1 MWSVPE
7 VVIGTTSYSDDAAE
21 AWWQTQINVEVNTS
35 GACPTF
41 YDHLADFGWTSEQG
55 KEFELGIDMRTLVL
69 ATAVNDGFISLDP
82 DKVSLSMLP
91 LDKKFYSGPDL
102 TDDLFAGSGA
112 GTFADVPFFDDDFF
126 FSPPTSTV
134 TVTVGLS
141 GIACSDYGDDEE
153 SVLVAAMVT
162 TLSDAVSVDSS
173 AFSDTT
179 CSDSRRRRGLL
190 QTSSVSIDMPFSV
203 SSDDVDD
210 YAYNTL
216 ESTVSDT
223 VSAAQSSGALDSTI
237 ADEASAQSVTSAIA
251 SVQATS
257 VYATAVQEDDDAG
270 GYIFTWDDNTYTG
283 GAGYYDF
290 GYYDYGGW

>member
-102 TDDLFAGSGA
+102 EDDLFAGSGA
-112 GTFADVPFFDDDFF
+112 GTFVDIPYFDDDFF
-126 FSPPTSTV
+126 FSCTLRLF
-134 TVTVGLS
+134 LS
-141 GIACSDYGDDEE
+141 LCA
-153 SVLVAAMVT
+153 
-162 TLSDAVSVDSS
+162 
-173 AFSDTT
+173 
-179 CSDSRRRRGLL
+179 
-190 QTSSVSIDMPFSV
+190 
-203 SSDDVDD
+203 
-210 YAYNTL
+210 
-216 ESTVSDT
+216 
-223 VSAAQSSGALDSTI
+223 
-237 ADEASAQSVTSAIA
+237 
-251 SVQATS
+251 
-257 VYATAVQEDDDAG
+257 
-270 GYIFTWDDNTYTG
+270 
-283 GAGYYDF
+283 
-290 GYYDYGGW
+290 

>member
-1 MWSVPE
+1 
-7 VVIGTTSYSDDAAE
+7 
-21 AWWQTQINVEVNTS
+21 
-35 GACPTF
+35 
-41 YDHLADFGWTSEQG
+41 
-55 KEFELGIDMRTLVL
+55 MRTLVL

-112 GTFADVPFFDDDFF
+112 GTFDDVWLDDDFF

-203 SSDDVDD
+203 SSDGVDD

-237 ADEASAQSVTSAIA
+237 ADEASARVSPRRSLRFRPRQCMPPPCKRTTTQAATSSIGTTTRTRAAPATTTSATTITA
-251 SVQATS
+251 AGRARHRRAVRINSGLTGVCTS
-257 VYATAVQEDDDAG
+257 SPAFVVLR
-270 GYIFTWDDNTYTG
+270 
-283 GAGYYDF
+283 
-290 GYYDYGGW
+290 YYDYGGYYCASSARPEPFAPRSALA